1 MTDASAPRGPLLPHG
16 PEPAAGRTL
25 VMGILNVTPDS
36 FSDGGLWRDPA
47 RALDHARSM
56 VADGADLVDVGGES
70 TRPGSARIT
79 AEEEWS
85 RIGEVV
91 GALAEEGVLVSV
103 DTVHAGTARRAAEV
117 GAALVNDVSGGRA
130 DPGMPAAMAA
140 SGCACII
147 QHWRGFPGSPQE
159 DFTYADVVADVC
171 AEVLAQVDTVV
182 AAGVDP
188 ARIAVDPGLGFSL
201 LHDQSWA
208 LVDSVESLV
217 GLGYPVVVG
226 ASRKRFL
233 ALRGGDDPG
242 WDRDRATA
250 EIPRRAARAGVWAVR
265 VHDVAG
271 SARAVREAATGKE
284 QA

>member
-1 MTDASAPRGPLLPHG
+1 MTSASAPRGPLLPHG
-16 PEPAAGRTL
+16 LELAAGRTL

-36 FSDGGLWRDPA
+36 FSDGGLWSDPA

-70 TRPGSARIT
+70 TRPGSARI
-79 AEEEWS
+79 AADEEWS
-85 RIGEVV
+85 RIGSVV
-91 GALAEEGVLVSV
+91 EALAAEGIVVSV
-103 DTVHAGTARRAAEV
+103 DTVHAGTARRAADAGV
-117 GAALVNDVSGGRA
+117 ALVNDVSGARA

-140 SGCACII
+140 SGCACVI

-159 DFTYADVVADVC
+159 DFRYADVVADVC
-171 AEVLAQVDTVV
+171 AEILTQVDAVV
-182 AAGVDP
+182 DAGVDP

-208 LVDSVESLV
+208 LVDAMETLV

-233 ALRGGDDPG
+233 ALRGDWDPG

-250 EIPRRAARAGVWAVR
+250 GITRRAAHAGVWAVR

-271 SARAVREAATGKE
+271 SVRAVRDAVAGKE
-284 QA
+284 QV

>member
-1 MTDASAPRGPLLPHG
+1 VTSVSAPRGPLLPHG
-16 PEPAAGRTL
+16 LELAAGRTL

-36 FSDGGLWRDPA
+36 FSDGGRWSDPG
-47 RALDHARSM
+47 RALDHARAM
-56 VADGADLVDVGGES
+56 VAEGADLVDVGGES

-85 RIGEVV
+85 RIGGVV
-91 GALAEEGVLVSV
+91 ETLAGEGIVVSV
-103 DTVHAGTARRAAEV
+103 DTVHAETARRAADA

-130 DPGMPAAMAA
+130 DPGMPAALAA
-140 SGCACII
+140 SGCACVI

-159 DFTYADVVADVC
+159 DFSYPDLVADVC
-171 AEVLAQVDTVV
+171 AELLNQVDAVI

-208 LVDSVESLV
+208 LVDSMESLV
-217 GLGYPVVVG
+217 DLGYPVVVG

-233 ALRGGDDPG
+233 SLRGGGDPG
-242 WDRDRATA
+242 WDRDRATVA
-250 EIPRRAARAGVWAVR
+250 ITSRAVRAGVWAVR
-265 VHDVAG
+265 VHDVTG
-271 SARAVREAATGKE
+271 SARVVRDAVAGKE
-284 QA
+284 QV